1 MPSWEVTTADLP
13 AVDPVNII
21 CTIINSRHSNADS
34 KQTAFTILTDFVS
47 TSVAVAGGDVGALAG
62 LALNRL
68 RKKSVGAAS
77 SPTRWFL
84 HLRNPLI

>member
-68 RKKSVGAAS
+68 RKKSRFWKNGHETGS
-77 SPTRWFL
+77 QREPRS
-84 HLRNPLI
+84 N

>member
-62 LALNRL
+62 LALKVPAGKELPAFPRL
-68 RKKSVGAAS
+68 KECPATTKVH
-77 SPTRWFL
+77 P
-84 HLRNPLI
+84 